1 MPLTDIAIPNAK
13 PRPKA
18 TKLSDG
24 AGMLLLATPAEARA
38 WRLKYRIDGK
48 EKLFSIGPY
57 PEIGLAE
64 ARKRREA
71 ARSLIASGKDPSRE
85 KQKAKLTVEE
95 LADVAALSPRQFARA
110 FRAET
115 GQTPAKA
122 IEQIRLEAARL

>member
-1 MPLTDIAIPNAK
+1 MALDV
-13 PRPKA
+13 
-18 TKLSDG
+18 SD
-24 AGMLLLATPAEARA
+24 RC
-38 WRLKYRIDGK
+38 K

-64 ARKRREA
+64 ARMRREA